1 MRVRYR
7 GFALVLLA
15 ASAGWSGCL
24 QAARATPAGAEP
36 SGIPRG
42 LEDWRAWALKGQ
54 EFLRCPF
61 SASGDPTSASA
72 HRCAWPERLQ
82 LEADAHGGRF
92 AQRWHVY
99 AESWIALPGD
109 ASHWPQDVALDGNPA
124 AVVSREDM
132 PYVLLPAG
140 THALIGRW
148 SWDVRPE
155 TLPIPDDTA
164 LLEVT
169 VDGKPIEYPQRA
181 DGRVALGQQKQVVE
195 PRQLELQIH
204 RLIEDGEPVRLETRL
219 HLRAA
224 GDAREESLG
233 HVLPDGFIPLSLE
246 SPFPARLDSDGNLR
260 VQVRPGSF
268 ELTLIARQTRPGAEL
283 RAPSVGSL
291 VREEIWSFAAND
303 RLRTTTVEGAPG
315 IDPGQ
320 AQVPA
325 DWREYPAF
333 RLEPGATLR
342 VIERSRGLS
351 NADQNRLRL
360 HRSLWLDFDHEG
372 WTARDELSGTL
383 RRNWRLDLRA
393 PYRLESV
400 TTEGQALLVTNGAA
414 KGETG
419 VELRTPVLALTA
431 LSRINHPFA
440 RMPATGWTQPFESVS
455 GELYLP
461 PGHRLLA
468 VLGADESPTAWLDRW
483 GLWNL
488 FGLLVVVAFAR
499 WLAGWRV
506 AAVGGIGLLLTY
518 QAEPALIWSWGNL
531 LAAVALARAVSDGRL
546 ARAARLYRD
555 VSFVL
560 LALALVPFAWTEVRH
575 AIYPQLEIAAAVPPI
590 QTQVVEERVSAL
602 RLALPAPTL
611 SSSAAKR
618 EQVVVTGGIRQPQA
632 LAPYAPNT
640 LIQAGPGIPSW
651 NYGVHPFAWSGP
663 VDPGQTVRFV
673 VLGPWEVAIWRIAGV
688 ALLVAFLI
696 QLARLSYGSGPG
708 RFSFTWRRWGS
719 ATAMPILLIGIL
731 ALPQAAHAQ
740 SFPSGNLLRQLKAR
754 LTEAPRCAPSC
765 AEVLTAQVQVRGEV
779 VHVDLTASALAEL
792 AVAVPSA
799 GDRWRIDSVTV
810 DGNSSLAIARD
821 GNGALWVPLVPG
833 VHAVRIDARLTGE
846 NLHLNFPMAPRRV
859 TVDAPGWSVAGIGSN
874 RLLSGAIDL
883 TRERRVAASDLGI
896 AGAASQEFPAF
907 VRVTRQFRMGV
918 DWSLATT
925 VERIAPS
932 ESAFTV
938 AVPLVSGE
946 SVLTEGLQVRPDH
959 SALVGFANGEH
970 QRTWSS
976 SLQRM
981 DRLSLRLPAMPAREE
996 VWRFI
1001 VSPQWRVAFGGLP
1014 AVLPENSNAA
1024 PWVFE
1029 YHPRVGEVLTLEVSR
1044 PAAVA
1049 GSTLAIDGVA
1059 QSVNLGRH
1067 SSEHELQFQYRST
1080 RGGQQTIS
1088 LPNDAEVTL
1097 VSVDGT
1103 AVALRPENGELA
1115 LSLLPGRHS
1124 VDISW
1129 RSRVGASLASRP
1141 DRVDLHAPASNVQ
1154 TTLSLSAD
1162 RWPLFAVGAGV
1173 GPAFLYWGELLVFLV
1188 VAFVLSRAPYSPLT
1202 IGEWLLLGFGLST
1215 LSWGVLV
1222 VVAAWLF
1229 AMRWRERSSTAT
1241 TLARSRFNALQV
1253 GLAALTV
1260 VAVAALVFSGVR
1272 YGLLAAPDMGVAGP
1286 GSYAGTFS
1294 WFVDRTNA
1302 TLPQP
1307 TLYSLPMWVYRATMF
1322 AWALW
1327 IAAALVRWLR
1337 FSWRAWSM
1345 GGYWHGAVVAPQ
1357 PPAGGPVGREST

>member
-1 MRVRYR
+1 
-7 GFALVLLA
+7 
-15 ASAGWSGCL
+15 
-24 QAARATPAGAEP
+24 
-36 SGIPRG
+36 
-42 LEDWRAWALKGQ
+42 
-54 EFLRCPF
+54 
-61 SASGDPTSASA
+61 
-72 HRCAWPERLQ
+72 
-82 LEADAHGGRF
+82 
-92 AQRWHVY
+92 
-99 AESWIALPGD
+99 
-109 ASHWPQDVALDGNPA
+109 
-124 AVVSREDM
+124 
-132 PYVLLPAG
+132 
-140 THALIGRW
+140 
-148 SWDVRPE
+148 
-155 TLPIPDDTA
+155 
-164 LLEVT
+164 
-169 VDGKPIEYPQRA
+169 
-181 DGRVALGQQKQVVE
+181 
-195 PRQLELQIH
+195 
-204 RLIEDGEPVRLETRL
+204 
-219 HLRAA
+219 
-224 GDAREESLG
+224 
-233 HVLPDGFIPLSLE
+233 
-246 SPFPARLDSDGNLR
+246 
-260 VQVRPGSF
+260 
-268 ELTLIARQTRPGAEL
+268 
-283 RAPSVGSL
+283 
-291 VREEIWSFAAND
+291 
-303 RLRTTTVEGAPG
+303 
-315 IDPGQ
+315 
-320 AQVPA
+320 
-325 DWREYPAF
+325 
-333 RLEPGATLR
+333 
-342 VIERSRGLS
+342 
-351 NADQNRLRL
+351 
-360 HRSLWLDFDHEG
+360 
-372 WTARDELSGTL
+372 
-383 RRNWRLDLRA
+383 
-393 PYRLESV
+393 
-400 TTEGQALLVTNGAA
+400 
-414 KGETG
+414 
-419 VELRTPVLALTA
+419 
-431 LSRINHPFA
+431 
-440 RMPATGWTQPFESVS
+440 
-455 GELYLP
+455 
-461 PGHRLLA
+461 
-468 VLGADESPTAWLDRW
+468 
-483 GLWNL
+483 
-488 FGLLVVVAFAR
+488 
-499 WLAGWRV
+499 
-506 AAVGGIGLLLTY
+506 
-518 QAEPALIWSWGNL
+518 
-531 LAAVALARAVSDGRL
+531 
-546 ARAARLYRD
+546 
-555 VSFVL
+555 
-560 LALALVPFAWTEVRH
+560 
-575 AIYPQLEIAAAVPPI
+575 
-590 QTQVVEERVSAL
+590 
-602 RLALPAPTL
+602 
-611 SSSAAKR
+611 
-618 EQVVVTGGIRQPQA
+618 
-632 LAPYAPNT
+632 
-640 LIQAGPGIPSW
+640 
-651 NYGVHPFAWSGP
+651 
-663 VDPGQTVRFV
+663 
-673 VLGPWEVAIWRIAGV
+673 
-688 ALLVAFLI
+688 
-696 QLARLSYGSGPG
+696 
-708 RFSFTWRRWGS
+708 
-719 ATAMPILLIGIL
+719 
-731 ALPQAAHAQ
+731 
-740 SFPSGNLLRQLKAR
+740 
-754 LTEAPRCAPSC
+754 
-765 AEVLTAQVQVRGEV
+765 
-779 VHVDLTASALAEL
+779 
-792 AVAVPSA
+792 
-799 GDRWRIDSVTV
+799 
-810 DGNSSLAIARD
+810 
-821 GNGALWVPLVPG
+821 
-833 VHAVRIDARLTGE
+833 
-846 NLHLNFPMAPRRV
+846 
-859 TVDAPGWSVAGIGSN
+859 
-874 RLLSGAIDL
+874 
-883 TRERRVAASDLGI
+883 
-896 AGAASQEFPAF
+896 
-907 VRVTRQFRMGV
+907 MGV

-981 DRLSLRLPAMPAREE
+981 DRLSLRLPATPAREE

-1001 VSPQWRVAFGGLP
+1001 VSPQWRVAFRGLP

-1345 GGYWHGAVVAPQ
+1345 GGYWYGAPVAPQ
-1357 PPAGGPVGREST
+1357 PPAGGPVGEEST